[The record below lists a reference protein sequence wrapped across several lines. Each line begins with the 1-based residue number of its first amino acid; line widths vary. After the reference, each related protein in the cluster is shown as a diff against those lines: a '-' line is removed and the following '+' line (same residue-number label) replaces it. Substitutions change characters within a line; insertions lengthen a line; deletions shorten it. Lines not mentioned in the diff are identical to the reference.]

1 MMDVVLASAS
11 PRRQELLKR
20 LVSDFMIIES
30 DFDENSVKFSGS
42 CPDYVMESSL
52 GKAMNVAGRLT
63 RPSLVVGCDTIV
75 SFENKV
81 LGKPSDYNEAFS
93 MLRMLSGR
101 VHQVYSGIT
110 LINTENH
117 VVKKDF
123 VVTGVMFSVI
133 DDGEIR
139 RYIESGEPMDKAG
152 AYGIQG
158 FGGVFVEEIHGCYY
172 NVVGLPLNKLNKMI
186 KGMGVNL

>member
-172 NVVGLPLNKLNKMI
+172 NVVGLPLNKLHKMI